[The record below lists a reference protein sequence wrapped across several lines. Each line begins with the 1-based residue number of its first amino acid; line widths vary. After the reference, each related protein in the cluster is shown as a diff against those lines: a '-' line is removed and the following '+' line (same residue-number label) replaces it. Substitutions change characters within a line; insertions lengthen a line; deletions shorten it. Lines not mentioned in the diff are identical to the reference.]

1 MIIPQK
7 FVSCALNSF
16 SGHYGSKIQNRI
28 KFVKISQKM
37 SWNSQHVF
45 NHPLVWEIAT
55 KRCFRYVILDS
66 ARLLIMTFKI
76 FIYFL
81 IKNFVHC
88 VIILF
93 DKPLSNFHWGKREL
107 ETFAAESSCHFR
119 FVLILRF
126 NFAPCYLRKTIVW
139 EISWI
144 FYEIEHGFLPK
155 VLKLN
160 ILIRNSF
167 SNTSNV
173 FERKNVARKYLISWG
188 MMRKSK
194 QCYYWTLH
202 FLQFKSNYF
211 TGKN

>member
-7 FVSCALNSF
+7 FVSCSLNSF
-16 SGHYGSKIQNRI
+16 PGHYGSEIQNRI

-55 KRCFRYVILDS
+55 KRFLKYVILDS

-81 IKNFVHC
+81 VKNFVHC

-107 ETFAAESSCHFR
+107 ETLTAESSCHFR

-144 FYEIEHGFLPK
+144 FLWDKTWLSNKSIE
-155 VLKLN
+155 
-160 ILIRNSF
+160 
-167 SNTSNV
+167 T
-173 FERKNVARKYLISWG
+173 
-188 MMRKSK
+188 
-194 QCYYWTLH
+194 Q
-202 FLQFKSNYF
+202 YF
-211 TGKN
+211 D